1 MKDIYDIQ
9 TFLFGFLYSGDYFF
23 ILFWV
28 IFFAAFYFLL
38 QYFFWFKWE
47 MNKKIEKVEDDGL
60 KERLRYLVDNISS
73 MERDIFYRE
82 VGVFLKTAIYKEFQD
97 KSVFFMT
104 LSEIE
109 KHFANSYNSIL
120 KEVYYLEFDG
130 KREDSLDIRKNI
142 LKKIEV

>member
-1 MKDIYDIQ
+1 MKDINDIQ
-9 TFLFGFLYSGDYFF
+9 TFIFWFLYSGDYFF
-23 ILFWV
+23 IIFWV

-82 VGVFLKTAIYKEFQD
+82 VGIFLKTAIYKDSQD

-109 KHFANSYNSIL
+109 KHFQNSYNTIL

-130 KREDSLDIRKNI
+130 KREDSLEIRKNI